1 VHQAVVPC
9 CVDLSL
15 FNFSEQQRAKLR
27 AELGLG
33 DRFTM
38 VYSGSLDGWYLT
50 EAMADFF
57 ARVVRKQSDAHLLWL
72 TKGSRERVQQLMST
86 RGISAGNFSVRS
98 VAPKD
103 VPAYLA
109 AGDVG
114 IAFIKRC
121 FSKLASSP
129 TKNGEYL
136 ACGLP
141 IVINS
146 GIGDSDA
153 LLNGS
158 QAGISIEDFSE
169 RDFENAWAGIQTL
182 VNDPEIKV
190 KARVLAEK
198 VFDLE
203 SVGAERYAQLYE
215 EILTTD

>member
-1 VHQAVVPC
+1 
-9 CVDLSL
+9 L
-15 FNFSEQQRAKLR
+15 FNFSEAQREKVR
-27 AELGLG
+27 AELGLEN
-33 DRFTM
+33 RFTL

-50 EAMADFF
+50 EDMADFF
-57 ARVVRKQSDAHLLWL
+57 ARVVQKESDAHLLWL
-72 TKGSRERVQQLMST
+72 TKGSRERVRQLMSA
-86 RGISAGNFSVRS
+86 RGIGENNFSVRAVS
-98 VAPKD
+98 PKE
-103 VPAYLA
+103 VPSYLA

-146 GIGDSDA
+146 GIGDSDE
-153 LLNGS
+153 LVNGS
-158 QAGISIEDFSE
+158 QAGIAIDDFGAQ
-169 RDFENAWAGIQTL
+169 DFENAWVGIQQL
-182 VNDPEIKV
+182 VSDPDIKA
-190 KARVLAEK
+190 KARALAER

-203 SVGAERYAQLYE
+203 AVGAERYARLYE